1 MLTGFISSVVLKYRE
16 LYSLLGLLNVNYHSK
31 SQSLTGF
38 FCLKIKPWKIG
49 CHDADVFLFIYRFS
63 IWINVSVEI
72 AVTNGIAIMLIDQ
85 KVVFEI
91 VDKSTNNDAVL
102 NVKYNMG
109 KCIR

>member
-1 MLTGFISSVVLKYRE
+1 M
-16 LYSLLGLLNVNYHSK
+16 
-31 SQSLTGF
+31 
-38 FCLKIKPWKIG
+38 G
-49 CHDADVFLFIYRFS
+49 CHDAGDFLLIYRFS

-72 AVTNGIAIMLIDQ
+72 KVTNGMEIMLIDQ

-109 KCIR
+109 KCIRYML